1 MKLGLLGIMA
11 FLVVSTMRQ
20 MKDTIGQLSMTILNM
35 RRGTPSITQ
44 RELEYLSKTVPSTLT
59 GSLVLVLIVL
69 VLLSSLALFEW
80 WDQTNHL
87 ENLEPI
93 VQDNFI
99 HSVNMLDEAGIER
112 ITLIN
117 CVGLEDGC

>member
-1 MKLGLLGIMA
+1 
-11 FLVVSTMRQ
+11 
-20 MKDTIGQLSMTILNM
+20 MKDTIDQLKYDYTEHAERNAIYNAA
-35 RRGTPSITQ
+35 
-44 RELEYLSKTVPSTLT
+44 ELEYLSKLYPSTLT

-93 VQDNFI
+93 GKTTSSTVSI
-99 HSVNMLDEAGIER
+99 CSMKRE
-112 ITLIN
+112 
-117 CVGLEDGC
+117 